1 MIPLSSTTITVLR
14 AKAADVYDEPY
25 GGALPA
31 ADWDE
36 VATGV
41 RAVIDRATGRDQVAG
56 GEQSTVDLSLVCDRC
71 DIDYRDMV
79 RDDTSGSEYRVVWVL
94 DYGVHIEGGLRIVE
108 GEV

>member
-25 GGALPA
+25 GGDLPA
-31 ADWDE
+31 SDWDT

-41 RAVIDRATGRDQVAG
+41 RAVIDRATGREQVAG
-56 GEQSTVDLSLVCDRC
+56 GEQSRVDLSLVCDRC
-71 DIDYRDMV
+71 DIDHRDMV
-79 RDDTSGSEYRVVWVL
+79 RDDTSAAVYRVVWVL
-94 DYGVHIEGGLRIVE
+94 DYGPHIEGGLQVVE